1 VAYRIA
7 QVRPR
12 VNGIIV
18 RRLYVE
24 GAFVQAGQSLYELD
38 PATYQAAVD
47 AAQAAVARAD
57 ANELTVRLKFERYQ
71 KLAVRGDVSA
81 QDRDDITALHKQA
94 EADQATARAALEA
107 ARINLD
113 YTHVRSPIAGRTAT
127 SAYTEGALVTANQEA
142 ALTTVTQTD
151 PIYVDLVQPA
161 GDVLKLRAQ
170 LAAGKLQRAGKEAA
184 QVRLQLDDGSS
195 YPGQGRLEFT
205 GIAVGD
211 STGTIALRAVFPNPD
226 GRLLPGM
233 YVRALLGQGV
243 DEQALLLPQLAVA
256 RDARG
261 QPVAM
266 VVGADHKVVARSV
279 QVEDAGANRWRVL
292 SGLSPGERVVV
303 QGLQD
308 IHEGGEVQDQVVDLA
323 ANTAPR

>member
-1 VAYRIA
+1 
-7 QVRPR
+7 
-12 VNGIIV
+12 
-18 RRLYVE
+18 
-24 GAFVQAGQSLYELD
+24 
-38 PATYQAAVD
+38 
-47 AAQAAVARAD
+47 
-57 ANELTVRLKFERYQ
+57 
-71 KLAVRGDVSA
+71 
-81 QDRDDITALHKQA
+81 
-94 EADQATARAALEA
+94 
-107 ARINLD
+107 
-113 YTHVRSPIAGRTAT
+113 
-127 SAYTEGALVTANQEA
+127 
-142 ALTTVTQTD
+142 
-151 PIYVDLVQPA
+151 
-161 GDVLKLRAQ
+161 
-170 LAAGKLQRAGKEAA
+170 
-184 QVRLQLDDGSS
+184 
-195 YPGQGRLEFT
+195 
-205 GIAVGD
+205 
-211 STGTIALRAVFPNPD
+211 
-226 GRLLPGM
+226 M